1 MNFRWI
7 LSLFTRVSPKITT
20 REEEEPM
27 PSWFSK
33 VFNTEDESKSKAP
46 IVQEAPEAED
56 TVDDEEEALPT
67 PRRVVDAPIVA
78 DESEVSGYS
87 DEVVIKAKI
96 EVQTNTCTFMV
107 DRPLL
112 KGLSFWAPTADA
124 AYASAPL
131 AGAIFDAGGVMT
143 VLIHDMTVSV
153 TRDPMELRSWEEMAK
168 SIATQIRAHL
178 KSGMP
183 VLDPAYEEGIPG
195 ENVVR
200 ERLQRVIDEEIN
212 PGIASHS
219 GVITLNRVVG
229 NTAYITMGGGCHGCA
244 ASSITLRSGI
254 EGAFRESVP
263 ELGAVLDETDHT
275 SGTNPFFKELP
286 AEMGM

>member
-1 MNFRWI
+1 
-7 LSLFTRVSPKITT
+7 
-20 REEEEPM
+20 M

-33 VFNTEDESKSKAP
+33 VFKTEEEEPKVSAP
-46 IVQEAPEAED
+46 VPVD
-56 TVDDEEEALPT
+56 DVDDDEEEEPLPE
-67 PRRVVDAPIVA
+67 PRRVVNAPIVVGDA
-78 DESEVSGYS
+78 EASGYS
-87 DEVVIKAKI
+87 DEIVIKAKM
-96 EVQTNTCTFMV
+96 EPQSNGCTFLV

-112 KGLSFWAPTADA
+112 EGGMSFWAPDADT

-131 AGAIFDAGGVMT
+131 AAAIFDLGGIAT
-143 VLIHDMTVSV
+143 VLIHGMTVTVS
-153 TRDPMELRSWEEMAK
+153 RDGSEFSPWEEVAK
-168 SIATQIRAHL
+168 RVGGQIRAHL

-183 VLDPAYEEGIPG
+183 VLDPEYRDKIADEATLTQQ
-195 ENVVR
+195 
-200 ERLQRVIDEEIN
+200 LQKVIDEEIN

-244 ASSITLRSGI
+244 ASTITLRSGI
-254 EGAFRESVP
+254 EGSFRMAVP

>member
-1 MNFRWI
+1 
-7 LSLFTRVSPKITT
+7 
-20 REEEEPM
+20 M

-33 VFNTEDESKSKAP
+33 VFKTEDDTKKEPVKPAP
-46 IVQEAPEAED
+46 VAAV
-56 TVDDEEEALPT
+56 VDDEDDDEPIPE
-67 PRRVVDAPIVA
+67 PRRVVNAPIVA
-78 DESEVSGYS
+78 DGGEPSGFS
-87 DEVVIKAKI
+87 DGIVIKAKM
-96 EVQTNTCTFMV
+96 EPQANACTFLV

-112 KGLSFWAPTADA
+112 KDMSFWAPNPDV

-131 AGAIFDAGGVMT
+131 AAAIFDLGGIAT
-143 VLIHDMTVSV
+143 VLIHGMTVTVS
-153 TRDPMELRSWEEMAK
+153 RDGTEFSPWEEVAK
-168 SIATQIRAHL
+168 RIGGQIRAHL

-183 VLDPAYEEGIPG
+183 VLDPDYESGIADT
-195 ENVVR
+195 ETIR
-200 ERLQRVIDEEIN
+200 QRLQRVIDEEIN

-244 ASSITLRSGI
+244 ASSLTLRSGI
-254 EGAFRESVP
+254 EGSFRAAVP

-286 AEMGM
+286 AGMGM

>member
-1 MNFRWI
+1 
-7 LSLFTRVSPKITT
+7 
-20 REEEEPM
+20 M

-33 VFNTEDESKSKAP
+33 VFKADEDKESNASVPAS
-46 IVQEAPEAED
+46 VAEE
-56 TVDDEEEALPT
+56 VIEEEEEVPLPE
-67 PRRVVDAPIVA
+67 PRRVVNAPVLA
-78 DESEVSGYS
+78 DGTGTSGYS
-87 DEVVIKAKI
+87 DEIVIKAKVGPQPNECI
-96 EVQTNTCTFMV
+96 FMV

-112 KGLSFWAPTADA
+112 KGLSFWAPNADA

-131 AGAIFDAGGVMT
+131 AATIFDSGGVLS
-143 VLIHDMTVSV
+143 VLIHEMTLTV
-153 TRDPMELRSWEEMAK
+153 TRDSMEMRSWEEMAK
-168 SIATQIRAHL
+168 AIGAQIRAHL

-183 VLDPAYEEGIPG
+183 ILDPDYQ
-195 ENVVR
+195 
-200 ERLQRVIDEEIN
+200 ERIADEATISKDLQRVIDEEIN

-229 NTAYITMGGGCHGCA
+229 NTVYITMGGGCHGCA

-254 EGAFRESVP
+254 EGAFRASVP

>member
-1 MNFRWI
+1 
-7 LSLFTRVSPKITT
+7 
-20 REEEEPM
+20 M

-33 VFNTEDESKSKAP
+33 VFNTEDETKSVAP
-46 IVQEAPEAED
+46 EAPEVED
-56 TVDDEEEALPT
+56 ALEDEDEALPEA
-67 PRRVVDAPIVA
+67 RRVIDAPIVA

-87 DEVVIKAKI
+87 DEVIIKAKI
-96 EVQTNTCTFMV
+96 DAQTNTCTFMV

-131 AGAIFDAGGVMT
+131 AGAIFDLGGVFT
-143 VLIHDMTVSV
+143 VLIHDMTITV
-153 TRDPMELRSWEEMAK
+153 TRDPMEQRTWEETAK
-168 SIATQIRAHL
+168 SVATQIRAHL

-183 VLDPAYEEGIPG
+183 VLDPAYEEGIPR
-195 ENVVR
+195 ESVIR
-200 ERLQRVIDEEIN
+200 ERLERVIDEEIN

-219 GVITLNRVVG
+219 GVITLNRVIG